1 MLLFFIR
8 DGIVILSP
16 LELKP
21 SIKLDGSEL
30 HYLYQ
35 FVIALIV
42 EVYLVLGPLM
52 RSFLMYNVD
61 TAST

>member
-1 MLLFFIR
+1 MIVFSIR
-8 DGIVILSP
+8 DGIVIPSP

-21 SIKLDGSEL
+21 SIIDGSEL

-35 FVIALIV
+35 FVIPLIV

-52 RSFLMYNVD
+52 RSFLMYKVD